1 MANHKSAE
9 KRVRQTAK
17 RKEHN
22 HYYAK
27 TARNAIK
34 ALRATTDKK
43 EAEEKL
49 PKMASMLDKLV
60 NKGIIHRNKAIN
72 LKSGLAKHVAKLES
86 APAK

>member
-1 MANHKSAE
+1 MQISAFA
-9 KRVRQTAK
+9 RPQK

-34 ALRATTDKK
+34 ALRETTDKK

-49 PKMASMLDKLV
+49 PKMAEMLDKLA
-60 NKGIIHRNKAIN
+60 NKGVIHKNKAAN
-72 LKSGLAKHVAKLES
+72 LKSGLAKHVAKLEA